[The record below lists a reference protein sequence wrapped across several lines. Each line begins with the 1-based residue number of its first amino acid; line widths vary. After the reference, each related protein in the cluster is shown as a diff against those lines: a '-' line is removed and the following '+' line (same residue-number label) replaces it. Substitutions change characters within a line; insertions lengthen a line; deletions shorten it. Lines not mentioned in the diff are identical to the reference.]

1 MSIRKRPVFT
11 QKRPVFVENI
21 PIFVPQVPPI
31 VRSAGG
37 VSSKIA
43 SRRVHTREC
52 LLPLPLFIPITMQIL
67 SPLRT
72 FCCVLL
78 LSCCALCGAQ
88 TPVSPQRAAQMV
100 AAITSTAAST
110 STLRADFVQTK
121 SLRMLNHKLT
131 ARGRV
136 VFAAPARLR
145 WEYLAPT
152 AYVLVI
158 DGEKVTVRS
167 GKNKHSIDTR
177 QSQIFAQIA
186 QIMSESVT
194 GRSLADTRRF
204 AVRLF
209 DEGNTWTA
217 ELTPRNGA
225 LKRLFAT
232 VRLRFD
238 AKRRVVTRVDLVE
251 HNGDATVIEMQG
263 VLVNQRLDAHAFQV
277 D

>member
-1 MSIRKRPVFT
+1 MPPVIRRAGS
-11 QKRPVFVENI
+11 
-21 PIFVPQVPPI
+21 VPTEIAGHRVPTGE
-31 VRSAGG
+31 RLFS
-37 VSSKIA
+37 
-43 SRRVHTREC
+43 
-52 LLPLPLFIPITMQIL
+52 LPLFIPITMQIL
-67 SPLRT
+67 SSLRT
-72 FCCVLL
+72 LCCVLL

-110 STLRADFVQTK
+110 RTLRADFVQTK

-136 VFAAPARLR
+136 IFAAPARLR

>member
-1 MSIRKRPVFT
+1 M
-11 QKRPVFVENI
+11 
-21 PIFVPQVPPI
+21 PPI
-31 VRSAGG
+31 VRRAGR
-37 VSSKIA
+37 VPTEIA
-43 SRRVHTREC
+43 GHRVPTGER
-52 LLPLPLFIPITMQIL
+52 LLSLPLFIPITMQIL
-67 SPLRT
+67 SSLRT
-72 FCCVLL
+72 LCCVLL

-110 STLRADFVQTK
+110 RTLRADFVQTK

-136 VFAAPARLR
+136 IFAAPARLR

-263 VLVNQRLDAHAFQV
+263 VQVNQRLDAHEFQV